1 MLWVTPF
8 LVLPE
13 NGEDVCGCDQIMP
26 SKDYR
31 IWLSDTAYIVVD
43 LMMLRGQI
51 VSFVAR
57 LMLLQ
62 PGGMEV
68 NVARYDTAHGAPH
81 LDVLGKRRGLLV
93 KTWYFNARMDAVLN
107 RAIDDFKTHYEI
119 YIRNYMQN

>member
-1 MLWVTPF
+1 
-8 LVLPE
+8 
-13 NGEDVCGCDQIMP
+13 MP

-51 VSFVAR
+51 VPFVAR

-62 PGGMEV
+62 PGGVE
-68 NVARYDTAHGAPH
+68 VARYDTAHGAPH
-81 LDVLGKRRGLLV
+81 LDVLGKRRDLLV
-93 KTWYFNARMDAVLN
+93 KTRYLNARMDAVLN
-107 RAIDDFKTHYEI
+107 RAIDDFKAHCEI

>member
-1 MLWVTPF
+1 
-8 LVLPE
+8 
-13 NGEDVCGCDQIMP
+13 MP

-57 LMLLQ
+57 LMMLQ
-62 PGGMEV
+62 SGGVEV

-93 KTWYFNARMDAVLN
+93 KTWYLNARMDAVLN